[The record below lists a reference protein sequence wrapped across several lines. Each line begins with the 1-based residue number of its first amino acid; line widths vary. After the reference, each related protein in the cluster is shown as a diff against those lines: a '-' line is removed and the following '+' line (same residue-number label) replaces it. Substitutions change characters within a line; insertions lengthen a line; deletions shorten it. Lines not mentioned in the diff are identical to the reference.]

1 MTVTDQR
8 PADTSTR
15 EPIPAVVARLRET
28 FRSGRTR
35 PLEWRL
41 GQLEA
46 LERLLTERERDFVA
60 AVVADLGRNEVD
72 AWLADVAP
80 VISESKYARKHLRSW
95 TRPQRTKLPLAA
107 QPGKAWVQWEPL
119 GVAGIIGPW
128 NYPVFLLLSPLV
140 GAIAAGNVSVIK
152 PSEHTPAVSALLA
165 QLLPQY
171 LDPDTVAV
179 VEGAAAESLELIDQ
193 KLDHCFFTGGP
204 AIGKHIM
211 TAAAKHL
218 TPVTLE
224 LGGKSPVIVADDAS
238 VRVAARRIAYAK
250 SLNSGQTCI
259 APDYVMVDRAVRD
272 EFVSELDK
280 AITTFK
286 SDLPMRLVHE
296 RHTNRIGEL
305 IAGAGGRIVRGGTVD
320 AAAQTAEL
328 TVIVDPDADSE
339 LMTEEIFG
347 PVLPIVTVDSF
358 DDAVAKVNAG
368 EKPLAVYL
376 FSNSRAKEQRVLAEI
391 SNGGTVIN
399 HLMFHVLAPG
409 LPFGG
414 VGNSGMGAYHGR
426 WGFETFSH
434 RKAVLRK
441 PTRPDPDLL
450 YPPYNRL
457 KKRLLRTVF

>member
-8 PADTSTR
+8 PADASTR

-46 LERLLTERERDFVA
+46 LEKLMVEREKDFVA
-60 AVVADLGRNEVD
+60 AIVADLGRNEVD

-80 VISESKYARKHLRSW
+80 VVAESKHARKHLRSW
-95 TRPQRTKLPLAA
+95 TRPQRTRVPLAV

-140 GAIAAGNVSVIK
+140 GAIAAGDVSVIK
-152 PSEHTPAVSALLA
+152 PSEHTPTVSALLA
-165 QLLPQY
+165 RLLPEY
-171 LDPDTVAV
+171 LDPDTIAV
-179 VEGAAAESLELIDQ
+179 VEGAAAETLELIDQ

-204 AIGKHIM
+204 EIAKHIM
-211 TAAAKHL
+211 TAAAQHL

-238 VRVAARRIAYAK
+238 IRVAARRVAYAK
-250 SLNSGQTCI
+250 ALNSGQTCI
-259 APDYVMVDRAVRD
+259 APDYVLVDRTVRD
-272 EFVSELDK
+272 QFVEELGK
-280 AITTFK
+280 AIDTFK
-286 SDLPMRLVHE
+286 SDGPLPLVHE
-296 RHTNRIGEL
+296 RRASRIGEL
-305 IAGAGGRIVRGGTVD
+305 ITGAGGRVVRGGKVD
-320 AAAQTAEL
+320 PAAHTAEL
-328 TVIVDPDADSE
+328 TVIVDPDDTSE

-347 PVLPIVTVDSF
+347 PVLPIVSVDSF
-358 DDAVAKVNAG
+358 DDAVARVNAG

-376 FSNSRAKEQRVLAEI
+376 FSNSRDRERRVLTEI

-441 PTRPDPDLL
+441 PTRPDPNLL
-450 YPPYNRL
+450 YPPYNKLKERL
-457 KKRLLRTVF
+457 MRTVF